1 MRQSWNQV
9 EMNVYHLQPGDG
21 TRYVFGL
28 VDLARVRGDPK
39 DFFPGAGRSY
49 VLLVPFLPQGQPYP
63 FDKHALLSP
72 YQALAWYAKEKMGM
86 YEYTCAALILA
97 AGSLVQFP
105 DALRLAGQRMLLA
118 QDLLAGLD
126 VVWTL
131 HERAEAH
138 RIREEETVHAAV

>member
-9 EMNVYHLQPGDG
+9 EMNVYHLQPDDG
-21 TRYVFGL
+21 PRYVFGL
-28 VDLARVRGDPK
+28 VDLDRFCGDPT
-39 DFFPGAGRSY
+39 DFFPGAGHSY

-72 YQALAWYAKEKMGM
+72 YRALVWYAQEKMEM
-86 YEYTCAALILA
+86 HRHTCAALILA

-105 DALRLAGQRMLLA
+105 DALHLAGQRMLLA
-118 QDLLAGLD
+118 QRLLDGLD
-126 VVWTL
+126 VDWAL

-138 RIREEETVHAAV
+138 RIREEETVHAAL